1 MSGFTAVQSRSD
13 PWLDD
18 GNVVLQ
24 VDGHLFRV
32 HRSVLAEHSTI
43 FKDMFSIAKSGT
55 DEIYDGQPLVELQG
69 DDHRDMRHYLCA
81 SYHFDKSITW
91 GLGVAA
97 FPQFE
102 GVLRVSHKYG
112 ALGLRRS
119 ALHQLLH
126 EVSKDFPFM
135 LLPIREFLLFE
146 TDGYPLAVLKAVF
159 TLACD
164 VDIPWLLPNV
174 AYYLLAYNGFEL
186 CGSQTWMGRE
196 RNLDGVSLALLIE
209 ARTRIHATW
218 PYDIFTR
225 TTTRCQGGQPCFD
238 ARLKLDSPE
247 LREGMNPPTET
258 WEESVLL
265 LGEAIDNKHALPGT
279 DTASRMQAYG
289 KNIQQHLKSRPLHV
303 LLNVPPTIP
312 VEEYTV
318 TPVGRVMVAAL
329 LALKKL
335 YFISVHPALRR
346 LWPFDDA
353 AWPKILRWTEYF
365 APFYSYHTAANLP
378 LPKDEATG
386 HLIMLASLGIT
397 QCIASLPKAQAADL
411 LLSSDNN
418 ALSSVI
424 VLWLHWSR
432 VTKSPLVEIM
442 YTYEPVM
449 SCPSTFRAVWS
460 SLEPEVAKDVIGTR
474 LLTSVGGKHK
484 HIFRAGAA
492 HLRALLAHG
501 PSANDELKN
510 HILLI
515 EEITCKYPVNSR
527 TFPAC
532 YMAALI
538 AVVNARLT
546 NTPGAAK
553 VWVMAVVM
561 ILRLCCRGDHAKF
574 LAIEHGIFPTLV
586 RLRRLREE
594 DCDEPHFLNPGEN
607 IQRHF
612 GEILELVADMM
623 SYPRALRGFHAHEAA
638 IPSVSYRKD
647 EEAILTIAKRR
658 YALLDRAEEDWAR
671 WETCCNPNVC

>member
-1 MSGFTAVQSRSD
+1 MS
-13 PWLDD
+13 
-18 GNVVLQ
+18 
-24 VDGHLFRV
+24 
-32 HRSVLAEHSTI
+32 
-43 FKDMFSIAKSGT
+43 
-55 DEIYDGQPLVELQG
+55 
-69 DDHRDMRHYLCA
+69 
-81 SYHFDKSITW
+81 
-91 GLGVAA
+91 
-97 FPQFE
+97 FP
-102 GVLRVSHKYG
+102 
-112 ALGLRRS
+112 A
-119 ALHQLLH
+119 
-126 EVSKDFPFM
+126 
-135 LLPIREFLLFE
+135 
-146 TDGYPLAVLKAVF
+146 
-159 TLACD
+159 
-164 VDIPWLLPNV
+164 
-174 AYYLLAYNGFEL
+174 
-186 CGSQTWMGRE
+186 
-196 RNLDGVSLALLIE
+196 
-209 ARTRIHATW
+209 
-218 PYDIFTR
+218 
-225 TTTRCQGGQPCFD
+225 
-238 ARLKLDSPE
+238 
-247 LREGMNPPTET
+247 ET

-265 LGEAIDNKHALPGT
+265 LGEAIDNKHGLPGT

-303 LLNVPPTIP
+303 LLKAPPFVP
-312 VEEYTV
+312 VDEYTV

-353 AWPKILRWTEYF
+353 AWPSILRWTEYF

-474 LLTSVGGKHK
+474 LLASVGGKHK

-594 DCDEPHFLNPGEN
+594 DCDEPHFLDPGEN

-671 WETCCNPNVC
+671 WETCCNPNCPNPKTSPVRSCPCGECVYCSKQCQRVHWSGGVWPKVMRVRDMHFLVVLARAYMETHYADVLAASRGLNWPARQSRSVGEGVDVVVIVKYHQETLRRGVTVALSQERKAWQMPKDRCRTITMTQYNPPAELEDAVAPVKDTSEGECVVV

>member
-1 MSGFTAVQSRSD
+1 MNR
-13 PWLDD
+13 P
-18 GNVVLQ
+18 
-24 VDGHLFRV
+24 
-32 HRSVLAEHSTI
+32 
-43 FKDMFSIAKSGT
+43 
-55 DEIYDGQPLVELQG
+55 VE
-69 DDHRDMRHYLCA
+69 
-81 SYHFDKSITW
+81 S
-91 GLGVAA
+91 
-97 FPQFE
+97 
-102 GVLRVSHKYG
+102 
-112 ALGLRRS
+112 
-119 ALHQLLH
+119 
-126 EVSKDFPFM
+126 
-135 LLPIREFLLFE
+135 
-146 TDGYPLAVLKAVF
+146 
-159 TLACD
+159 
-164 VDIPWLLPNV
+164 
-174 AYYLLAYNGFEL
+174 
-186 CGSQTWMGRE
+186 
-196 RNLDGVSLALLIE
+196 
-209 ARTRIHATW
+209 
-218 PYDIFTR
+218 
-225 TTTRCQGGQPCFD
+225 
-238 ARLKLDSPE
+238 
-247 LREGMNPPTET
+247 

-303 LLNVPPTIP
+303 LLNAPPAIP

-335 YFISVHPALRR
+335 YFISAHPALRR

-353 AWPKILRWTEYF
+353 AWPKLLRWTEYF
-365 APFYSYHTAANLP
+365 APIYSYHSAADLP

-397 QCIASLPKAQAADL
+397 QCITSLPKAQAADL

-474 LLTSVGGKHK
+474 LLASVGGKHK

-671 WETCCNPNVC
+671 WETCCNPNCPNPKTSPVRSCPCGECVYCSKQCQRVHWSGGNHSLVCKHIEQPDTPGVWPKVMRVRDMHFLVVLARAYMETHYADVLAASRGLNCVVGELSVYGMREECRLQFPEPAARQSRSAGEGVDVVVIVKYHQETLRRGVTVALSQERKAWQMPKDRCRTITMTQYNPPAELEDAVAPVKDTSEGECVVV